1 VAADLGEV
9 LAANV
14 RAERARRK
22 WSQRELGDRLGMA
35 QRTVSDLEN
44 GRAVTVPELLA
55 LCGVFGVTARQLL
68 TGADPADL
76 RTLGL

>member
-1 VAADLGEV
+1 M

-22 WSQRELGDRLGMA
+22 WSQTELGDRLGMS

-55 LCGVFGVTARQLL
+55 LCRVFGVTAGALL
-68 TGADPADL
+68 AGADAADR